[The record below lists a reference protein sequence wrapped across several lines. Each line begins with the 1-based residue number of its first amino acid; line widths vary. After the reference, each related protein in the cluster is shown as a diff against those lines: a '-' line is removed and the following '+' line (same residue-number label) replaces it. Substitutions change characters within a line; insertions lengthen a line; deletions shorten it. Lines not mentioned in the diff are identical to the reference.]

1 MVGTHRRGGQAG
13 PPDGLGA
20 GVQGRV
26 FGLMQDRV
34 HAEGLL
40 AVHRHHDCGREGGSL
55 CVVLVRLRFGSVR
68 TETPRGA
75 EVSVALPRWE
85 KRWRVVKKRKEEEK

>member
-1 MVGTHRRGGQAG
+1 MCSGFRPAAKVYPDDGTHRRGGQAG

-20 GVQGRV
+20 RVQGRV

-55 CVVLVRLRFGSVR
+55 CVVLVWLRFGSVP
-68 TETPRGA
+68 TETPRA
-75 EVSVALPRWE
+75 VEYERSSHAL
-85 KRWRVVKKRKEEEK
+85 

>member
-1 MVGTHRRGGQAG
+1 MRNKPVNSSFPGCKKTRGCFQGPDIEVDPDGGTHRRGGQAG

-20 GVQGRV
+20 RVQGSV
-26 FGLMQDRV
+26 FGLVQDRV

-55 CVVLVRLRFGSVR
+55 CVVLVRIRFGSD
-68 TETPRGA
+68 
-75 EVSVALPRWE
+75 
-85 KRWRVVKKRKEEEK
+85 

>member
-1 MVGTHRRGGQAG
+1 MIQSVQRTELIPIIGTHRRVGHAG

-55 CVVLVRLRFGSVR
+55 CVVLVRFPFGSVR
-68 TETPRGA
+68 TETPRG
-75 EVSVALPRWE
+75 EEMSVALTR
-85 KRWRVVKKRKEEEK
+85 

>member
-1 MVGTHRRGGQAG
+1 MGTHRRGGQAG

-55 CVVLVRLRFGSVR
+55 CVVLVRFRFDSVR
-68 TETPRGA
+68 TETPRGP
-75 EVSVALPRWE
+75 EMCVALTR
-85 KRWRVVKKRKEEEK
+85 